1 MKISQISHKAYL
13 WDNTEYRHLWS
24 NTEALPLQHTHCSEA
39 AESSDFEGFF
49 INFMHSSQLAPNF
62 PGTTIRAYTGHP
74 LHSADN
80 SSLESTTKH
89 HSRNALLHYS
99 NTGCFLTLTC
109 THTSKHT
116 CTN

>member
-1 MKISQISHKAYL
+1 MKISHKAYL
-13 WDNTEYRHLWS
+13 WNNTEYRHLWS

-39 AESSDFEGFF
+39 AESSDCEG
-49 INFMHSSQLAPNF
+49 HSSQLAPDF
-62 PGTTIRAYTGHP
+62 PGTAIRAYTGHP

-80 SSLESTTKH
+80 SSLESTTRH

-99 NTGCFLTLTC
+99 NSGCFLTLTC